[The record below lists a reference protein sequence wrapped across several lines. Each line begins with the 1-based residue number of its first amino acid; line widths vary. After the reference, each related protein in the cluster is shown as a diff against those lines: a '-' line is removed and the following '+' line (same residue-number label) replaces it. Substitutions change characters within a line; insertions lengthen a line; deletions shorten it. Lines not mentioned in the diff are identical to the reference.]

1 MQQALSVKVC
11 WDSFDRNNE
20 ILKNILKLKT
30 TSYPHALYFKGQ
42 KWAQRAAEVCLCA
55 ALQLVRV
62 LIRRKSDPPKV
73 GCQQLSSF
81 PRTLLWTE

>member
-1 MQQALSVKVC
+1 VNSEHLSYISVKANKISFRSKLEKIRVFVVQQALSVKVC

-42 KWAQRAAEVCLCA
+42 K
-55 ALQLVRV
+55 
-62 LIRRKSDPPKV
+62 
-73 GCQQLSSF
+73 
-81 PRTLLWTE
+81 